1 MVLNV
6 EYPKTI
12 TNGLVLNLDAGFVP
26 SYPRNGNSWYDLSN
40 NGNIGTLINSPIY
53 SGGSIVFDG
62 VDDYMSIPA
71 TSVLNTIGASDF
83 TVSMWVK
90 RTTLPPGGNGEMLM
104 VCSGISGNPQPKPG
118 GWVIGITSTDCRI
131 ELRDSS
137 GTGLSTAFSVNIDF
151 QPNVWTNL
159 VVVKS
164 QTIMNIYS
172 QGKQY
177 GTSVTVYQDLSTSR
191 TSLEIGRVYWWDGG
205 YWEGNISQSQ
215 IYNRSLT
222 TSEVLQNYQSQF
234 PRFLGQNIMM
244 DGLVFY
250 VDAGYNGSY
259 PTTGTTWYDVSGYGR
274 NGTLTNGPT
283 YSTDG
288 GGSIVFD
295 GVDDFCP
302 TQSFALSSQ
311 TNCLTFNFWVK
322 MGGSTSQN
330 QFFLNKDGYGFPHI
344 TIGRINNSDSLRF
357 NFEFGPAVL
366 NNFFTGTSNIWVNV
380 QIVVTYGNGT
390 AKAYKN
396 GVYFGVMNGQS
407 SENFPYTNTKLN
419 IGGLGYGGFV
429 NGNMS
434 VVQIYDR
441 ELSPDE
447 VLQNF
452 NATKSRFGL

>member
-1 MVLNV
+1 MVITNARYDMSSLGGPNIV
-6 EYPKTI
+6 
-12 TNGLVLNLDAGFVP
+12 TNGLVLYLDAG
-26 SYPRNGNSWYDLSN
+26 NS
-40 NGNIGTLINSPIY
+40 
-53 SGGSIVFDG
+53 
-62 VDDYMSIPA
+62 
-71 TSVLNTIGASDF
+71 
-83 TVSMWVK
+83 K
-90 RTTLPPGGNGEMLM
+90 
-104 VCSGISGNPQPKPG
+104 
-118 GWVIGITSTDCRI
+118 
-131 ELRDSS
+131 
-137 GTGLSTAFSVNIDF
+137 
-151 QPNVWTNL
+151 
-159 VVVKS
+159 
-164 QTIMNIYS
+164 
-172 QGKQY
+172 
-177 GTSVTVYQDLSTSR
+177 
-191 TSLEIGRVYWWDGG
+191 
-205 YWEGNISQSQ
+205 
-215 IYNRSLT
+215 
-222 TSEVLQNYQSQF
+222 
-234 PRFLGQNIMM
+234 
-244 DGLVFY
+244 
-250 VDAGYNGSY
+250 SY
-259 PTTGTTWYDVSGYGR
+259 PTTGTTWYDRSGNGR

-357 NFEFGPAVL
+357 NFEFGPGVF

-380 QIVVTYGNGT
+380 QIVVTYGNGA

-441 ELSPDE
+441 ELSPYE
-447 VLQNF
+447 VQQNY

>member
-1 MVLNV
+1 MFTGPQIV
-6 EYPKTI
+6 
-12 TNGLVLNLDAGFVP
+12 TNGLVLYLDAG
-26 SYPRNGNSWYDLSN
+26 NS
-40 NGNIGTLINSPIY
+40 
-53 SGGSIVFDG
+53 
-62 VDDYMSIPA
+62 
-71 TSVLNTIGASDF
+71 
-83 TVSMWVK
+83 K
-90 RTTLPPGGNGEMLM
+90 
-104 VCSGISGNPQPKPG
+104 
-118 GWVIGITSTDCRI
+118 
-131 ELRDSS
+131 
-137 GTGLSTAFSVNIDF
+137 
-151 QPNVWTNL
+151 
-159 VVVKS
+159 
-164 QTIMNIYS
+164 
-172 QGKQY
+172 
-177 GTSVTVYQDLSTSR
+177 
-191 TSLEIGRVYWWDGG
+191 
-205 YWEGNISQSQ
+205 
-215 IYNRSLT
+215 
-222 TSEVLQNYQSQF
+222 
-234 PRFLGQNIMM
+234 
-244 DGLVFY
+244 
-250 VDAGYNGSY
+250 SY
-259 PTTGTTWYDVSGYGR
+259 PTTGTTWYDRSGNGR

-357 NFEFGPAVL
+357 NFEFGPGVF

-434 VVQIYDR
+434 IVQIYDR
-441 ELSPDE
+441 ELSPTE
-447 VLQNF
+447 VQQNY
-452 NATKSRFGL
+452 NATKSRYGL